1 MFKMCR
7 IYVGMIVHMRSTWN
21 PCGIRLGSMLDPCGF
36 HVGSM
41 RDSWVI
47 HLVLR
52 RDRIGKS
59 PKVLSRNFK
68 LC

>member
-7 IYVGMIVHMRSTWN
+7 IYDTYEIHVESKLDPFGTHV
-21 PCGIRLGSMLDPCGF
+21 GSMLDPCGV

-41 RDSWVI
+41 RESWVI
-47 HLVLR
+47 HLAPIW
-52 RDRIGKS
+52 DRIGIS